1 MPQKTQILYQKI
13 YTLVIQFLY
22 MKKVFVSGGSGYIAM
37 YCIKILLEKGYDVV
51 TSVRKE
57 SQIDLIKKS
66 LHKHNVALENLK
78 FTILDLLKDEGW
90 DDALKGCEYVLH
102 VASPV
107 IPGDVDEDSLVKPAV
122 EGMTRCL
129 KAAIKNGAKKF
140 VQTSS
145 YAAIYGNDKSEHGD
159 NDWTD
164 LSNKNLLPYEISK
177 TKSEKKMWEMVEKS
191 DITACAINPVLV
203 LGPSLSGVLSM
214 SNRLTIKKLF
224 NLPFVPDMAIS
235 VVGVMDVADAHVRAM
250 ESTKSNGKRFLLSEK
265 TIKLIELTNI
275 LKKAGFNKVPSMVI
289 PNFVFKFLA
298 LFIPSMRSIAK
309 RLGTFETLQT
319 KNANEL
325 LEWFPNSAD
334 TEIINSAKQLYDV
347 GILKN

>member
-1 MPQKTQILYQKI
+1 
-13 YTLVIQFLY
+13 

-37 YCIKILLEKGYDVV
+37 YCIKILLEKGYNVV

-57 SQIDLIKKS
+57 SQIHLVKKS
-66 LHKHNVALENLK
+66 LVKHNIDFENLN
-78 FTILDLLKDEGW
+78 FTILNLLKDEGW

-129 KAAIKNGAKKF
+129 NAAIKNGAKKF

-159 NDWTD
+159 DDWTD

-177 TKSEKKMWEMVEKS
+177 TKSEKKMWEIAEKS

-203 LGPSLSGVLSM
+203 LGPSLTGILSM
-214 SNRLTIKKLF
+214 SNRLTVKKLF
-224 NLPFVPDMAIS
+224 SLPFVPDMAIS
-235 VVGVMDVADAHVRAM
+235 VVGVMDVADAHLRAM

-265 TIKLIELTNI
+265 TIKLVELTQI
-275 LKKAGFNKVPSMVI
+275 LKKAGFNKVSNRVI
-289 PNFVFKFLA
+289 PNFIFKFLA
-298 LFIPSMRSIAK
+298 LFLPSLRSIAK
-309 RLGTFETLQT
+309 RLGSFETLQT
-319 KNANEL
+319 KNANEVL
-325 LEWFPNSAD
+325 DWFPNSVD
-334 TEIINSAKQLYDV
+334 TEIINSAKQLYDI

>member
-1 MPQKTQILYQKI
+1 
-13 YTLVIQFLY
+13 

-37 YCIKILLEKGYDVV
+37 YCIKILLDKGYDVV
-51 TSVRKE
+51 TSVRKQ
-57 SQIDLIKKS
+57 SQINLVKKS
-66 LHKHNVALENLK
+66 LHKHNVTFEKLK
-78 FTILDLLKDEGW
+78 FKILDLLMDEGW

-129 KAAIKNGAKKF
+129 NAAIKNGAKKF

-145 YAAIYGNDKSEHGD
+145 YAAIYGNNKSEHGD

-191 DITACAINPVLV
+191 DISACAINPVLV

-265 TIKLIELTNI
+265 TIKLIELTKI
-275 LKKAGFNKVPSMVI
+275 LKKAGFSRVPTRVI
-289 PNFVFKFLA
+289 PNFIFKFLA
-298 LFIPSMRSIAK
+298 LLIPSMRSIAK

-319 KNANEL
+319 KNANEV
-325 LEWFPNSAD
+325 LEWFPNSAEM
-334 TEIINSAKQLYDV
+334 EIINSAKQLYDV

>member
-1 MPQKTQILYQKI
+1 
-13 YTLVIQFLY
+13 

-37 YCIKILLEKGYDVV
+37 YCIKILLEKGYDVI

-265 TIKLIELTNI
+265 TIKLIELSNI
-275 LKKAGFNKVPSMVI
+275 LKKAGFNKVPTIVI
-289 PNFVFKFLA
+289 PNFIFKFLA
-298 LFIPSMRSIAK
+298 LFIPSIRSIAK

-319 KNANEL
+319 KNANEV

>member
-1 MPQKTQILYQKI
+1 
-13 YTLVIQFLY
+13 

-37 YCIKILLEKGYDVV
+37 YCIKILLEKGYDVI

-203 LGPSLSGVLSM
+203 LGPSLTGVLSM

>member
-1 MPQKTQILYQKI
+1 
-13 YTLVIQFLY
+13 

-37 YCIKILLEKGYDVV
+37 YCIKILLEKGYDVI
-51 TSVRKE
+51 TSVREE
-57 SQIDLIKKS
+57 SQIQLVKKS
-66 LHKHNVALENLK
+66 LAKHNVAFENLN

-107 IPGDVDEDSLVKPAV
+107 IPGDVDEDSLVRPAV

-129 KAAIKNGAKKF
+129 NAAIKNGAKKF

-145 YAAIYGNDKSEHGD
+145 YAAIYGNDKSEHD
-159 NDWTD
+159 DDDWTD

-203 LGPSLSGVLSM
+203 LGPSLTGVLSM

-265 TIKLIELTNI
+265 TIKLKELCNI
-275 LKKAGFNKVPSMVI
+275 LFEAGYKKVPRYLI
-289 PNFVFKFLA
+289 PNFLLKLVA
-298 LFIPSMRSIAK
+298 IFIPSLRLIAS
-309 RLGTFETLQT
+309 RLGSDEKLFTD
-319 KNANEL
+319 NANNIL
-325 LEWFPNSAD
+325 GWYPKSVD
-334 TEIINSAKQLYDV
+334 SEIVNSAKQLYDV
-347 GILKN
+347 GILKK

>member
-1 MPQKTQILYQKI
+1 
-13 YTLVIQFLY
+13 

-37 YCIKILLEKGYDVV
+37 YCIKILLDKGYDVV
-51 TSVRKE
+51 TSVRKQ
-57 SQIDLIKKS
+57 SQINLVKKS
-66 LHKHNVALENLK
+66 LHKHNVTFEKLK
-78 FTILDLLKDEGW
+78 FKILDLLMDEGW

-129 KAAIKNGAKKF
+129 NAAIKNGAKKF

-145 YAAIYGNDKSEHGD
+145 YAAIYGNNKSEHGD

-191 DITACAINPVLV
+191 DISACAINPVLV

-265 TIKLIELTNI
+265 TIKLIELTKI
-275 LKKAGFNKVPSMVI
+275 LKKAGFNKVPTIVI
-289 PNFVFKFLA
+289 PNFIFKFLA

-309 RLGTFETLQT
+309 RLGTFETIQT
-319 KNANEL
+319 KNANEV

>member
-1 MPQKTQILYQKI
+1 
-13 YTLVIQFLY
+13 

-37 YCIKILLEKGYDVV
+37 YCIKILLDKGYDVV
-51 TSVRKE
+51 TSVRKQ
-57 SQIDLIKKS
+57 SQINLVKKS
-66 LHKHNVALENLK
+66 LHKHNVTFEKLK
-78 FTILDLLKDEGW
+78 FKILDLLMDEGW

-129 KAAIKNGAKKF
+129 NAAIKNGAKKF

-159 NDWTD
+159 DDWTD

-191 DITACAINPVLV
+191 DISACAINPVLV

-265 TIKLIELTNI
+265 TIKLIELTKI
-275 LKKAGFNKVPSMVI
+275 LKKAGFSRVPTRVI
-289 PNFVFKFLA
+289 PNFIFKFLA
-298 LFIPSMRSIAK
+298 LLIPSMRSIAK

-319 KNANEL
+319 KNANEV
-325 LEWFPNSAD
+325 LEWFPNSAEM
-334 TEIINSAKQLYDV
+334 EIINSAKQLYDV

>member
-1 MPQKTQILYQKI
+1 
-13 YTLVIQFLY
+13 

-37 YCIKILLEKGYDVV
+37 YCIKILLEKGYDVI

-309 RLGTFETLQT
+309 RLCTFETLQT
-319 KNANEL
+319 KNSNEL

>member
-1 MPQKTQILYQKI
+1 
-13 YTLVIQFLY
+13 

-37 YCIKILLEKGYDVV
+37 YCIKILLDKGYDVV
-51 TSVRKE
+51 TSVRKQ
-57 SQIDLIKKS
+57 SQINLVKKS
-66 LHKHNVALENLK
+66 LHKHNVTFEKLK
-78 FTILDLLKDEGW
+78 FKILDLLMDEGW

-129 KAAIKNGAKKF
+129 NAAIKNGAKKF

-145 YAAIYGNDKSEHGD
+145 YAAIYGNNKSEHGD

-191 DITACAINPVLV
+191 DISACAINPVLV

-265 TIKLIELTNI
+265 TIKLVELSQI
-275 LKKAGFNKVPSMVI
+275 LKKAGFSKAPDIVI
-289 PNFVFKFLA
+289 PNFIFKFLA
-298 LFIPSMRSIAK
+298 LFIPSLRSIAK
-309 RLGTFETLQT
+309 RLGTFETLHT
-319 KNANEL
+319 KNAKEL
-325 LEWFPNSAD
+325 LKWFPNSAD
-334 TEIINSAKQLYDV
+334 MEIINSAKQL
-347 GILKN
+347 LKN

>member
-1 MPQKTQILYQKI
+1 
-13 YTLVIQFLY
+13 
-22 MKKVFVSGGSGYIAM
+22 MKKVFVSGGYGYIEM

>member
-1 MPQKTQILYQKI
+1 
-13 YTLVIQFLY
+13 

-51 TSVRKE
+51 TSVREE
-57 SQIDLIKKS
+57 SQIDLVKKS
-66 LHKHNVALENLK
+66 LHKNNVAFENLR

-90 DDALKGCEYVLH
+90 DDALEGCEYVLH

-107 IPGDVDEDSLVKPAV
+107 IPGEVDEDFLVKPAV

-129 KAAIKNGAKKF
+129 NAAIKNGAKKF

-191 DITACAINPVLV
+191 DIAA
-203 LGPSLSGVLSM
+203 
-214 SNRLTIKKLF
+214 
-224 NLPFVPDMAIS
+224 
-235 VVGVMDVADAHVRAM
+235 
-250 ESTKSNGKRFLLSEK
+250 
-265 TIKLIELTNI
+265 
-275 LKKAGFNKVPSMVI
+275 
-289 PNFVFKFLA
+289 
-298 LFIPSMRSIAK
+298 
-309 RLGTFETLQT
+309 
-319 KNANEL
+319 
-325 LEWFPNSAD
+325 
-334 TEIINSAKQLYDV
+334 
-347 GILKN
+347 

>member
-1 MPQKTQILYQKI
+1 
-13 YTLVIQFLY
+13 

-275 LKKAGFNKVPSMVI
+275 LKKAGFNKVPTIVI

-298 LFIPSMRSIAK
+298 LFIPSIRSIAK

>member
-1 MPQKTQILYQKI
+1 
-13 YTLVIQFLY
+13 

-57 SQIDLIKKS
+57 SQIDLVKKS

>member
-1 MPQKTQILYQKI
+1 
-13 YTLVIQFLY
+13 

-37 YCIKILLEKGYDVV
+37 YCIKILLEKGYDVI

>member
-1 MPQKTQILYQKI
+1 
-13 YTLVIQFLY
+13 

-51 TSVRKE
+51 TSVREE
-57 SQIDLIKKS
+57 SQIELVKKS
-66 LHKHNVALENLK
+66 LAKHNVSFENLN

-129 KAAIKNGAKKF
+129 NAAIKNGAKKF

-159 NDWTD
+159 DDWTD

-177 TKSEKKMWEMVEKS
+177 TKSEKKMWEIAGKS
-191 DITACAINPVLV
+191 DISACAINPVLV
-203 LGPSLSGVLSM
+203 LGPSLTGVLSM
-214 SNRLTIKKLF
+214 SNRLTLKKLF

-250 ESTKSNGKRFLLSEK
+250 ESKISNGKRFLLSEK
-265 TIKLIELTNI
+265 TIKLVELTKT
-275 LKKAGFNKVPSMVI
+275 LKGAGFNKVPTIVI
-289 PNFVFKFLA
+289 PNFIFKFLA
-298 LFIPSMRSIAK
+298 LFVPSLRSIAK
-309 RLGTFETLQT
+309 RLGSFEKLHT
-319 KNANEL
+319 KNANNL
-325 LEWFPNSAD
+325 LEWFPKSAD
-334 TEIINSAKQLYDV
+334 MEIINSAKQLYDV

>member
-1 MPQKTQILYQKI
+1 
-13 YTLVIQFLY
+13 

-37 YCIKILLEKGYDVV
+37 YCIKILLEKGYDVI

-203 LGPSLSGVLSM
+203 LGPSLSGLLSM

>member
-1 MPQKTQILYQKI
+1 
-13 YTLVIQFLY
+13 

>member
-1 MPQKTQILYQKI
+1 
-13 YTLVIQFLY
+13 

-37 YCIKILLEKGYDVV
+37 YCIKILLEKGYDVI

-203 LGPSLSGVLSM
+203 LGPSLSGILSM

>member
-1 MPQKTQILYQKI
+1 
-13 YTLVIQFLY
+13 

-51 TSVRKE
+51 TSVREE
-57 SQIDLIKKS
+57 SQIDLVKKS
-66 LHKHNVALENLK
+66 LHKNNVAFENLR

-129 KAAIKNGAKKF
+129 NAAIKNGAKKF

-177 TKSEKKMWEMVEKS
+177 TKSEKKMWEMVENS
-191 DITACAINPVLV
+191 DIAAGAINPVLV

-265 TIKLIELTNI
+265 TIKLVELTKI
-275 LKKAGFNKVPSMVI
+275 LKKAGFNKVPTRVI
-289 PNFVFKFLA
+289 PNFIFKFLA
-298 LFIPSMRSIAK
+298 LFVPSLRSIAK
-309 RLGTFETLQT
+309 RLGTFEKFHT

-325 LEWFPNSAD
+325 LEWFPKNAEN
-334 TEIINSAKQLYDV
+334 EIINSAKQLYNVD
-347 GILKN
+347 ILNN

>member
-1 MPQKTQILYQKI
+1 
-13 YTLVIQFLY
+13 

-57 SQIDLIKKS
+57 SQIDLVKKS

-78 FTILDLLKDEGW
+78 FIILDLLKDEGW

>member
-1 MPQKTQILYQKI
+1 
-13 YTLVIQFLY
+13 

-37 YCIKILLEKGYDVV
+37 YCIKILLEKGYDVI

-265 TIKLIELTNI
+265 TIKLIELTKI
-275 LKKAGFNKVPSMVI
+275 LKKAGFNKVPTIVI
-289 PNFVFKFLA
+289 PNFIFKFLA
-298 LFIPSMRSIAK
+298 IFIPSMRSIAK

>member
-1 MPQKTQILYQKI
+1 
-13 YTLVIQFLY
+13 

-37 YCIKILLEKGYDVV
+37 YCIKILLDKGYNVV
-51 TSVRKE
+51 TSVREE
-57 SQIDLIKKS
+57 SQIDLVKKS
-66 LHKHNVALENLK
+66 LVKNNIAFENLN

-90 DDALKGCEYVLH
+90 DDALNSCEYVLH

-129 KAAIKNGAKKF
+129 NAAIKNGAKKF

-159 NDWTD
+159 DDWTD

-177 TKSEKKMWEMVEKS
+177 TKSEKKMWEIAAKS
-191 DITACAINPVLV
+191 DISACAINPVLV
-203 LGPSLSGVLSM
+203 LGPSLTGVLSM

-250 ESTKSNGKRFLLSEK
+250 ESKISNGKRFLLSEK
-265 TIKLIELTNI
+265 TIKLVELTKT
-275 LKKAGFNKVPSMVI
+275 LKGAGFNKVPTRVI
-289 PNFVFKFLA
+289 PNFIFKFLA
-298 LFIPSMRSIAK
+298 LFIPSLRSIAK
-309 RLGTFETLQT
+309 RLGSFEKLHT
-319 KNANEL
+319 KNANNL
-325 LEWFPNSAD
+325 LEWFPKSAD
-334 TEIINSAKQLYDV
+334 MEIINSAKQLYDV

>member
-1 MPQKTQILYQKI
+1 
-13 YTLVIQFLY
+13 

-51 TSVRKE
+51 TSVREE
-57 SQIDLIKKS
+57 SQIDLVKKS

-298 LFIPSMRSIAK
+298 LFIPSIRSVAK

>member
-1 MPQKTQILYQKI
+1 MISILI
-13 YTLVIQFLY
+13 FLVLQ
-22 MKKVFVSGGSGYIAM
+22 V
-37 YCIKILLEKGYDVV
+37 
-51 TSVRKE
+51 
-57 SQIDLIKKS
+57 
-66 LHKHNVALENLK
+66 HNVALENLK

-107 IPGDVDEDSLVKPAV
+107 IPGEVDEDFLVKPAV

-129 KAAIKNGAKKF
+129 NAAIKNGAKKF

-191 DITACAINPVLV
+191 DIAACAINPVLV

-275 LKKAGFNKVPSMVI
+275 LKKAGFNKVPTIVI

-319 KNANEL
+319 KNANEV

>member
-1 MPQKTQILYQKI
+1 
-13 YTLVIQFLY
+13 

-37 YCIKILLEKGYDVV
+37 YCIKILLEKGYFVV
-51 TSVRKE
+51 TSVREKN
-57 SQIDLIKKS
+57 QIDIVKKS
-66 LHKHNVALENLK
+66 LFKNSISCENLDFK
-78 FTILDLLKDEGW
+78 ILDLLKDDGW
-90 DDALKGCEYVLH
+90 NDALKGCEYALH
-102 VASPV
+102 IASPV

-129 KAAIKNGAKKF
+129 NSAIKNGVKKF

-177 TKSEKKMWEMVEKS
+177 TKSEKKMWEMVEKH
-191 DITACAINPVLV
+191 DINACAINPVLV
-203 LGPSLSGVLSM
+203 LGPSLTGVLSM
-214 SNRLTIKKLF
+214 SNRLTIKKIF

-265 TIKLIELTNI
+265 TIKLVELTKI
-275 LKKAGFNKVPSMVI
+275 IKEAGFKRVPTRVI
-289 PNFVFKFLA
+289 PNFIFKLLA
-298 LFIPSMRSIAK
+298 LFIPSLRSIAK
-309 RLGTFETLQT
+309 RLGTFEKLHT
-319 KNANEL
+319 KNANDVL
-325 LEWFPNSAD
+325 KWFPKSAEL
-334 TEIINSAKQLYDV
+334 EIINSAKQLYDV

>member
-1 MPQKTQILYQKI
+1 
-13 YTLVIQFLY
+13 

-37 YCIKILLEKGYDVV
+37 YCIKILLEKGYDVI

-90 DDALKGCEYVLH
+90 NDALKGCEYVLH

-203 LGPSLSGVLSM
+203 LGPSLSGILSM

>member
-1 MPQKTQILYQKI
+1 
-13 YTLVIQFLY
+13 

-51 TSVRKE
+51 TSVREE
-57 SQIDLIKKS
+57 SQIDLVKKS
-66 LHKHNVALENLK
+66 LHKNNVAFENLR

-90 DDALKGCEYVLH
+90 DYALEGCEYVLH

-107 IPGDVDEDSLVKPAV
+107 IPGDVDEDFLVKPAV

-129 KAAIKNGAKKF
+129 NAAIKNGAKKF

-191 DITACAINPVLV
+191 DIAACAINPVLV
-203 LGPSLSGVLSM
+203 LGPSLTGVLSM
-214 SNRLTIKKLF
+214 SNRLTIKKIF
-224 NLPFVPDMAIS
+224 SLPFVPEMAIS

-265 TIKLIELTNI
+265 TIKLVELTRI
-275 LKKAGFNKVPSMVI
+275 LKEAGFKRVPTRVI
-289 PNFVFKFLA
+289 PNFIFKILA
-298 LFIPSMRSIAK
+298 LFIPSLRSVAK
-309 RLGTFETLQT
+309 RLGTFEKLHT
-319 KNANEL
+319 KNANDVL
-325 LEWFPNSAD
+325 KWFPKSAEL
-334 TEIINSAKQLYDV
+334 EIINSAKQLYDV

>member
-1 MPQKTQILYQKI
+1 
-13 YTLVIQFLY
+13 

-37 YCIKILLEKGYDVV
+37 YCIKILLEKGYDVI

-159 NDWTD
+159 NDWTV

-235 VVGVMDVADAHVRAM
+235 VVGVMDVADA
-250 ESTKSNGKRFLLSEK
+250 LS
-265 TIKLIELTNI
+265 LIHI
-275 LKKAGFNKVPSMVI
+275 
-289 PNFVFKFLA
+289 
-298 LFIPSMRSIAK
+298 
-309 RLGTFETLQT
+309 
-319 KNANEL
+319 
-325 LEWFPNSAD
+325 
-334 TEIINSAKQLYDV
+334 
-347 GILKN
+347 

>member
-1 MPQKTQILYQKI
+1 
-13 YTLVIQFLY
+13 

-37 YCIKILLEKGYDVV
+37 YCIKILLEKGYDVI

-102 VASPV
+102 VASQV

-214 SNRLTIKKLF
+214 SNRLTIKKFF

-319 KNANEL
+319 KNANEV